1 MIEPSDVI
9 HFDINKEDLKICID
23 NAKNIMSTI
32 IDRKDLHSRDDLEQF
47 NNLLMG
53 EISEMTVLKW
63 LHSKGKYAVSTVDK
77 TAAQPD
83 LGHDLQLRDVKG
95 NYIHC
100 SIKSS
105 LSALQAL
112 DYIVSNFKLATK
124 QSELREVNIQVY
136 FWLVINPTGDNK
148 SRTTVLSLRN
158 LAIIGWFGVND
169 LKKFENYAT
178 ENREAPTKP
187 LKEAR
192 SMESLL
198 SRLS

>member
-1 MIEPSDVI
+1 
-9 HFDINKEDLKICID
+9 
-23 NAKNIMSTI
+23 
-32 IDRKDLHSRDDLEQF
+32 
-47 NNLLMG
+47 
-53 EISEMTVLKW
+53 MTVLKW

>member
-1 MIEPSDVI
+1 MIKPSDVI
-9 HFDINKEDLKICID
+9 HFEINKEDLKICID
-23 NAKNIMSTI
+23 NAKNIMSAI
-32 IDRKDLHSRDDLEQF
+32 IDRKDLHSRDDLERF

-105 LSALQAL
+105 LSALKDL

-198 SRLS
+198 SLLS

>member
-32 IDRKDLHSRDDLEQF
+32 IDRKDLHSRDDLERF

-169 LKKFENYAT
+169 FKKFENYAT

>member
-32 IDRKDLHSRDDLEQF
+32 IDRKDLHSRDDLERF

-53 EISEMTVLKW
+53 KISEMTVLKW

-178 ENREAPTKP
+178 ENRETPTKP

-198 SRLS
+198 SLLS

>member
-32 IDRKDLHSRDDLEQF
+32 IDRKDLHSRDDLERF

-83 LGHDLQLRDVKG
+83 LGRDLQLRDVKG

>member
-32 IDRKDLHSRDDLEQF
+32 IDRKDLHSRDDLERF

-63 LHSKGKYAVSTVDK
+63 LHSKGKNAVSTVDK

>member
-1 MIEPSDVI
+1 
-9 HFDINKEDLKICID
+9 
-23 NAKNIMSTI
+23 
-32 IDRKDLHSRDDLEQF
+32 
-47 NNLLMG
+47 MG

-100 SIKSS
+100 LIKSS